1 MAYRQAPASEKAAE
15 WPREWQ
21 ALGPWEGLQCYPAAH
36 GHGQLPLLDYEVCN
50 TRRLLSTQRAID
62 VLGEGQVPVI
72 PAAWPQQ
79 PTDTSSSAGAGQL
92 PPRSAL
98 EAREQEWAH
107 QLQAR
112 RQQTALPPPQWMR
125 PNADPARVADRQ
137 QRAERHNR
145 RGMAGGGP
153 TQGVGLNEGASGSPP
168 GMEEAQEAGRP
179 PAAASPARFWWGW
192 LGLFSPSVWAFRPPG
207 VPVRARCQTA
217 REVLGTPGAG
227 FIATSDVACS
237 APSPLGLFVPLGL
250 CPSFVLLSVS
260 AWVGLLSPLPL
271 SRPPVVGGAWG
282 LRSL

>member
-1 MAYRQAPASEKAAE
+1 MRLVGPTGDSRRPSGPPSERPATAVVAFSAPSPVGRLGVRRLVGWVQRGLGSCGGHPLAGLGGGGVVPRRGRGPSGRQVRLVGAWGRGVWFLSSFGGGVF
-15 WPREWQ
+15 
-21 ALGPWEGLQCYPAAH
+21 LGLGLGSVGLRLVVGRSPPVVVVGSCSSRRR
-36 GHGQLPLLDYEVCN
+36 LPLFAVVC
-50 TRRLLSTQRAID
+50 RCLPRPWPSDRA
-62 VLGEGQVPVI
+62 GC
-72 PAAWPQQ
+72 
-79 PTDTSSSAGAGQL
+79 
-92 PPRSAL
+92 
-98 EAREQEWAH
+98 
-107 QLQAR
+107 
-112 RQQTALPPPQWMR
+112 
-125 PNADPARVADRQ
+125 
-137 QRAERHNR
+137 
-145 RGMAGGGP
+145 
-153 TQGVGLNEGASGSPP
+153 
-168 GMEEAQEAGRP
+168 P

-271 SRPPVVGGAWG
+271 SRPPVVGVAWG

>member
-1 MAYRQAPASEKAAE
+1 MGAGGPLARPPPVCLGGAWRPRGWVFATTVVAFSAPSPVGRLGVRRLVGWVQRGLGSCGGHPLAGLGGGFVPRRGRGPSGRQVRLVGAWGRGVWFLSSFGGGVF
-15 WPREWQ
+15 
-21 ALGPWEGLQCYPAAH
+21 LGLGLGSVGLRLVVGRSPPVVVVGSCSSRRR
-36 GHGQLPLLDYEVCN
+36 LPLFAVVC
-50 TRRLLSTQRAID
+50 RCLPRPWPSDRA
-62 VLGEGQVPVI
+62 GC
-72 PAAWPQQ
+72 
-79 PTDTSSSAGAGQL
+79 
-92 PPRSAL
+92 
-98 EAREQEWAH
+98 
-107 QLQAR
+107 
-112 RQQTALPPPQWMR
+112 
-125 PNADPARVADRQ
+125 
-137 QRAERHNR
+137 
-145 RGMAGGGP
+145 
-153 TQGVGLNEGASGSPP
+153 
-168 GMEEAQEAGRP
+168 P

>member
-1 MAYRQAPASEKAAE
+1 MSFFFFL
-15 WPREWQ
+15 RELLQ
-21 ALGPWEGLQCYPAAH
+21 RRGTTTLGGIPQGNHRRPPKEGQPPQETLRTRHRTGDSQTARATGTSPQKPLVWGSTCCRGLAGAWGRGVWFLSSFGGGVFLGLGLGSVGLRLVVGRSPPVVVV
-36 GHGQLPLLDYEVCN
+36 GSCSSRRRLPLFAVVC
-50 TRRLLSTQRAID
+50 RCLPRPWPSDRA
-62 VLGEGQVPVI
+62 GC
-72 PAAWPQQ
+72 
-79 PTDTSSSAGAGQL
+79 
-92 PPRSAL
+92 
-98 EAREQEWAH
+98 
-107 QLQAR
+107 
-112 RQQTALPPPQWMR
+112 
-125 PNADPARVADRQ
+125 
-137 QRAERHNR
+137 
-145 RGMAGGGP
+145 
-153 TQGVGLNEGASGSPP
+153 
-168 GMEEAQEAGRP
+168 P

>member
-1 MAYRQAPASEKAAE
+1 MRA
-15 WPREWQ
+15 
-21 ALGPWEGLQCYPAAH
+21 
-36 GHGQLPLLDYEVCN
+36 
-50 TRRLLSTQRAID
+50 RRPSAWA
-62 VLGEGQVPVI
+62 VLGAP
-72 PAAWPQQ
+72 
-79 PTDTSSSAGAGQL
+79 GAGF
-92 PPRSAL
+92 
-98 EAREQEWAH
+98 
-107 QLQAR
+107 
-112 RQQTALPPPQWMR
+112 LPPPLWLFRRR
-125 PNADPARVADRQ
+125 PPWGGSGCGGWLVGCSGAWGVAGGTRSPGLGGGVVP
-137 QRAERHNR
+137 R
-145 RGMAGGGP
+145 RGRGPSGRQVRLVRAWGRGVWFLSSFGGGVFL
-153 TQGVGLNEGASGSPP
+153 GLGLGSVGLRLVVGRSPP
-168 GMEEAQEAGRP
+168 VVVVGSCSSRRRLPLFAVVCRCLPRPWPSDRAGCP